1 MNIDYSRLSRDDEKT
16 KYVSIEN
23 QKRIMNKYAQEH
35 GIVIDKEF
43 EDDGYSGYTMDR
55 PDFNEIK
62 HLIDD
67 NMVDILI
74 VKDLSRLGRHN
85 ANVLLFIERCQ
96 MHGVRVIAID
106 DNYDSSK
113 DDDDIIGIKTW
124 YNERYV
130 KDGSKKV
137 RNAMKIMQENAEL
150 IQKVPFGYVKDPFV
164 KNKYSID
171 KECAIYVKKI
181 FEIYADGH
189 GYKKTAKMLNDMKVP
204 TASMIEHQRR
214 LNRGLQ
220 SKVKVSSSWDGHMV
234 QRIIKNDFYIGTLR
248 LRKSKR
254 IGINGVQ
261 KRIDDNEHFI
271 FENAHEPIIPQ
282 ELFYFVQDLNS
293 KRSND
298 KTYKGVRKHDNPYAG
313 MLVCGECGRALT
325 IAHYR
330 NGEVISYACRTYRDK
345 GVNYCSAHS
354 INKKELN
361 IIIKDY
367 LILCRGALADMIE
380 SLDSMLT
387 EEIKQVNGNENR
399 LKVLN
404 SNIDNAKI
412 ELKTIMERKIKD
424 IAANP
429 SMADIISETYDKM
442 QMDKMIAIETMQ
454 NQIKEY
460 ENINKNKSDIKRN
473 FKSALEVFD
482 SILKM
487 DQLTNRQLQYIVD
500 KIVVHGDNI
509 IEVKLRGELGSI
521 FSDETIMRMSKED
534 RIKRV
539 VINYITSVSTFGQVK
554 LLNEIRKSDPFDYEK
569 IPALINEFVEKGYV
583 VQTEKRHK
591 ADHPPFICVASKEE
605 MLSGFNICTDV
616 HTIHRYTN
624 HSTDFETY
632 VRISVWIQRYL

>member
-1 MNIDYSRLSRDDEKT
+1 MNLTYSRLSRDDEKT

-23 QKRIMNKYAQEH
+23 QKRIMHKYAEENNL
-35 GIVIDKEF
+35 IIDKDF
-43 EDDGYSGYTMDR
+43 EDDGVSGYTMDR

-67 NMVDILI
+67 NMVDTIL

-96 MHGVRVIAID
+96 MHGVRLIAID
-106 DNYDSSK
+106 DGYDSSK

-124 YNERYV
+124 YNERYI

-137 RNAMKIMQENAEL
+137 RNAMKVMQENAEL

-171 KECAIYVKKI
+171 EEAAGYVKKI
-181 FEIYADGH
+181 FELYADGH
-189 GYKKTAKMLNDMKVP
+189 GYKKTAKTLNQLGIP
-204 TASMIEHQRR
+204 TPSMVEHQRR
-214 LNRGLQ
+214 LDKGLV
-220 SKVKVSSSWDGHMV
+220 SKVKVSYTWDGHAV
-234 QRIIKNDFYIGTLR
+234 QRIIKNDFYIGVLR

-261 KRIDDNEHFI
+261 KRTDEDEHFV
-271 FENAHEPIIPQ
+271 FEDAHEPIIPK
-282 ELFYFVQDLNS
+282 ELFNFVQDLNN

-298 KTYKGVRKHDNPYAG
+298 KTYKGVRKHDNPYAC
-313 MLVCGECGRALT
+313 LLECGECGRALT
-325 IAHYR
+325 ISHYR
-330 NGEVISYACRTYRDK
+330 DDQVISYACRTYRDK
-345 GVNYCSAHS
+345 GVGYCSAHS

-361 IIIKDY
+361 VIIKDY
-367 LILCRGALADMIE
+367 LMLCRAALADMIE
-380 SLDSMLT
+380 SLDSIIT
-387 EEIKQVNGNENR
+387 EEVKKSSGNENR

-404 SNIDNAKI
+404 ANIETAKN
-412 ELKTIMERKIKD
+412 ELRAIMERKIKD
-424 IAANP
+424 ITANP

-442 QMDKMIAIETMQ
+442 QMDKMVSIDAMQ
-454 NQIKEY
+454 AQIKEY
-460 ENINKNKSDIKRN
+460 ENINKNKGEIKRN
-473 FKSALEVFD
+473 FKSALDVFD

-487 DQLTNRQLQYIVD
+487 DELTNRQLQYVVD
-500 KIVVHGDNI
+500 KIIVHEDNI

-521 FSDETIMRMSKED
+521 FGDDVVMRMSKED

-554 LLNEIRKSDPFDYEK
+554 LLHEIRKTDPFDYEK

-591 ADHPPFICVASKEE
+591 ADHPPFICVATKEE
-605 MLSGFNICTDV
+605 MLKGFNICTDV
-616 HTIHRYTN
+616 HTIHGYSN

-632 VRISVWIQRYL
+632 VRISTWIQRYL

>member
-23 QKRIMNKYAQEH
+23 QKRIMNKYAEEH
-35 GIVIDKEF
+35 GIVIDREF

-164 KNKYSID
+164 KNKYYID
-171 KECAIYVKKI
+171 EESAMYVKKI
-181 FEIYADGH
+181 FELYAEGH
-189 GYKKTAKMLNDMKVP
+189 GYKKTAKMLNEMQIP

-214 LNRGLQ
+214 LDRGLQ
-220 SKVKVSSSWDGHMV
+220 SKVKVSYSWDGHMI
-234 QRIIKNDFYIGTLR
+234 QRIVKNDFYIGTLR

-254 IGINGVQ
+254 IGINGTQ
-261 KRIDDNEHFI
+261 KRTEEDEHFV
-271 FENAHEPIIPQ
+271 FENAHEPIIPK

-293 KRSND
+293 KRSTD
-298 KTYKGVRKHDNPYAG
+298 KTYKGIRKHDNPFAG
-313 MLVCGECGRALT
+313 ILECGECGRALT

-330 NGEVISYACRTYRDK
+330 VGEVISYACRTYRDK
-345 GVNYCSAHS
+345 GVGYCSAHS

-361 IIIKDY
+361 TIIKDY
-367 LILCRGALADMIE
+367 LVLCRGALADMIE
-380 SLDSMLT
+380 ALDSVLT
-387 EEIKQVNGNENR
+387 EEVRKVSGNENR

-404 SNIDNAKI
+404 SNIENAKL
-412 ELKTIMERKIKD
+412 ELRTIMERKVKD
-424 IAANP
+424 IASNP
-429 SMADIISETYDKM
+429 MMADIISETYDKM

-473 FKSALEVFD
+473 FKTALEVFD

-487 DQLTNRQLQYIVD
+487 DQLTNRQLQYVVD
-500 KIVVHGDNI
+500 KIIVHENNV
-509 IEVKLRGELGSI
+509 IEVKLRGELGLI
-521 FSDETIMRMSKED
+521 FDDDVVMRMSKED
-534 RIKRV
+534 RIKRI

-554 LLNEIRKSDPFDYEK
+554 LLHEIRKTDAFDYEK
-569 IPALINEFVEKGYV
+569 ILPLINEFVDKGYV

-591 ADHPPFICVASKEE
+591 ADHPPYVCVATKEE
-605 MLSGFNICTDV
+605 MLRGFDICTDIC
-616 HTIHRYTN
+616 TIYRYSN
-624 HSTDFETY
+624 HSTNLETY
-632 VRISVWIQRYL
+632 VRISTWIQRYL